1 MKMKWWDKIKGFF
14 RVAGNRREVVSDV
27 MKNKHRFV
35 VIDEE
40 TYKEKMSFQLSG
52 INLFVTIGV
61 VIIVFVLLTFLL
73 IAFTPLRELIPGYTN
88 PKMSEQAYANAVA
101 IDSLE
106 YALSVQSRQLQD
118 IKAIMMG
125 ENPDSLHLARRDTA
139 AATLQQEG
147 KQQAA
152 VYQRSKEDSLLRLE
166 VENADKY
173 SLKAPSRGEEQSNRS
188 RASNRQGKEATV
200 KASQEPSSA
209 IMQLFFTPVKGTVI
223 STYDPKIRHYGI
235 DIAAAENEAVKA
247 VLGGTVIFSNFTVET
262 GYVIAVQH
270 SNNCLSIYK
279 HNSALLK
286 HAGDIVR
293 AGEPIAF
300 VGNTGEYTTGP
311 HLHFELWMN
320 GSAVNPQQYISF

>member
-1 MKMKWWDKIKGFF
+1 MMKWWDKIKEFF

-27 MKNKHRFV
+27 IKNKHRFV

-52 INLFVTIGV
+52 INLFVSIGII
-61 VIIVFVLLTFLL
+61 IIVFVLLTFLL

-88 PKMSEQAYANAVA
+88 PKMTEQAYANAVA
-101 IDSLE
+101 MDSLE
-106 YALSVQSRQLQD
+106 YTLAMQSRQLQD

-139 AATLQQEG
+139 AAGLSQEG

-152 VYQRSKEDSLLRLE
+152 TYQRSKEDSLLRLE

-173 SLKAPSRGEEQSNRS
+173 SLKAPNRNGDAGNKS
-188 RASNRQGKEATV
+188 RANNRQGREAMV
-200 KASQEPSSA
+200 KAAQEPTSA
-209 IMQLFFTPVKGTVI
+209 IMQLFFTPVKGTVV

-270 SNNCLSIYK
+270 ANNYISVYK

-300 VGNTGEYTTGP
+300 VGNSGHLTTGP

-320 GSAVNPQQYISF
+320 GNAVNPQQYISF

>member
-1 MKMKWWDKIKGFF
+1 MKWWDKIKGVF

-40 TYKEKMSFQLSG
+40 TYQEKMSFQLSG
-52 INLFVTIGV
+52 INLFVSIG
-61 VIIVFVLLTFLL
+61 IIIIAFVLLTFLL

-88 PKMSEQAYANAVA
+88 PKMSEQAYTNTVA

-106 YALSVQSRQLQD
+106 RALSVQSRQLQD

-125 ENPDSLHLARRDTA
+125 ENPDRLHLVQHDTA
-139 AATLQQEG
+139 MAGQPQET
-147 KQQAA
+147 KQTP
-152 VYQRSKEDSLLRLE
+152 YRRSKEDSLLRLE

-173 SLKAPSRGEEQSNRS
+173 SLKAPHTSGERDNKAQESSRPNRDIV
-188 RASNRQGKEATV
+188 AKEPVENTSV
-200 KASQEPSSA
+200 S
-209 IMQLFFTPVKGTVI
+209 MRLFFTPMKGTVVAV
-223 STYDPKIRHYGI
+223 YDSKIRHYGV
-235 DIAAAENEAVKA
+235 DVAGAENEAVKA
-247 VLGGTVIFSNFTVET
+247 VLSGTVIFSGFTVET
-262 GYVIAVQH
+262 GHVIAVQH
-270 SNNCLSIYK
+270 ANNCISVYK

-286 HAGDIVR
+286 HVGDIVR

-300 VGNTGEYTTGP
+300 VGNSGHLTTGP

-320 GSAVNPQQYISF
+320 GNAVNPQQYISF